1 MGKARLLGMKT
12 TYIPNSKADMRHR
25 KKIYQRNREVEQRAQ
40 IAAWDRMERRE
51 KGESVA
57 GEY

>member
-12 TYIPNSKADMRHR
+12 THIPNSKADMRHR

-40 IAAWDRMERRE
+40 AAAWDRRERRE